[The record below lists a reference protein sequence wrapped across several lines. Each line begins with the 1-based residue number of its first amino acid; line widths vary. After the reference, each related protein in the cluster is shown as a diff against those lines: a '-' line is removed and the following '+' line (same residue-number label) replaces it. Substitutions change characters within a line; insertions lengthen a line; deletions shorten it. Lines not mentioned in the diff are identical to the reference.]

1 MPMSQKRHGP
11 IWLLPVLLMMLVI
24 WPACLR
30 AENRAEDAAPPRPA
44 PSSLTPDQTKAAL
57 EVLGDARKRDE
68 LIRILQTLPT
78 DRADKASSSDRAQ
91 PPKAADDKA
100 GHTNPA
106 AATTPPPEQT
116 KKDTPTTPNAASA
129 KPDTAGLAPNSLGA
143 ELIKSSGSALDDAAV
158 RLKHSIRSIAE
169 APLFYYWLQGQMSQ
183 PERKLLLV
191 RSLVALT
198 ACMVAGG
205 LAAWGTVVLTAP
217 FLNRLFARHAASS
230 SAETEE
236 GFLPSESS
244 DEDAEQVDEEDR
256 EEETPPERSQQHI
269 HAERVLSRFPSI
281 LLAAIITALPVGAFL
296 VTAGA
301 LLWLTTSPEIR
312 GPATACIKA
321 TVFGAMV
328 LVLGRTMLRPET
340 KALRL
345 IRIQDSLAQY
355 GYRWLR
361 RLIIVETIG
370 AAIAG
375 IGASL
380 GLYNLAVEAILKITA
395 LAIYL
400 CLVIIILQKRTSV
413 AKRIS
418 HGAEGRG
425 SWAALRRT
433 LAPIWHWPAL
443 IGLAAFWLVWALE
456 MEDGLHRLAH
466 GAIVTISILTA
477 ARIISLLLL
486 GLLSRIVRPSPE
498 SRERH
503 PEIALRADLYYPYL
517 KRLLSALL
525 AVATLVILLQSWG
538 IPTLIWFNQGA
549 VGSRL
554 LSALITIGVTVTLAV
569 IIWESVN
576 IASEKHLARL
586 TASAQYV
593 RSARMRTLLPMFRTA
608 LLIVILA
615 IIIMTVLSEIGVN
628 IAPLLAGAG
637 IVGVAIGF
645 GSQKLVQDL
654 ITGIFLLLENAMQV
668 GDSVT
673 LSGLSGTVEHLSIRT
688 IRLRAGDGS
697 VHIIPF
703 SSVSTVTNANRGIGN
718 AAISVTLAL
727 GEDTAKVSQIIRD
740 IGAELREEEEF
751 SDRITGDLS
760 VFGVD
765 KVDASGVTITGQIP
779 CTDTGRTP
787 VLREFNRRMYQRFQE
802 AGIRFAIPQQAV
814 TVLSGDIPDATPTG

>member
-1 MPMSQKRHGP
+1 MSQKRHGL
-11 IWLLPVLLMMLVI
+11 IWLLPVLLMMLAI

-30 AENRAEDAAPPRPA
+30 AEDAASPHHA
-44 PSSLTPDQTKAAL
+44 ASSLTPEQTKAAL
-57 EVLGDARKRDE
+57 EVIGDARKRDE

-78 DRADKASSSDRAQ
+78 DRADKASSSDQ
-91 PPKAADDKA
+91 PQPAKATDDKA
-100 GHTNPA
+100 APA
-106 AATTPPPEQT
+106 NTAATTTTPPDQT
-116 KKDTPTTPNAASA
+116 TKNAAASPNAAPA
-129 KPDTAGLAPNSLGA
+129 KSDTAGLAPNSLGA
-143 ELIKSSGSALDDAAV
+143 ELIKSSGSALDDASV

-191 RSLVALT
+191 RCLVALL

-217 FLNRLFARHAASS
+217 FLSRLFARNTALYSV
-230 SAETEE
+230 ETENNL
-236 GFLPSESS
+236 LPSETP
-244 DEDAEQVDEEDR
+244 DEEQADTKER
-256 EEETPPERSQQHI
+256 EKETSPEQSPQYI

-296 VTAGA
+296 LTAAA
-301 LLWLTTSPEIR
+301 LLWLTTSPDIR
-312 GPATACIKA
+312 GPAIACIKA

-328 LVLGRTMLRPET
+328 LVLGRTMLRPKA

-345 IRIQDSLAQY
+345 IRISDSLAQY

-400 CLVIIILQKRTSV
+400 CLVIIILQKRASV

-418 HGAEGRG
+418 QGAEGRG

-433 LAPIWHWPAL
+433 LAPMWHWPAL
-443 IGLAAFWLVWALE
+443 LGLAAFWLVWALE
-456 MEDGLHRLAH
+456 MENGLHRLAH
-466 GAIVTISILTA
+466 GAIVTVAILTA

-486 GLLSRIVRPSPE
+486 GLLSRIVRPSSE
-498 SRERH
+498 RRERH

-517 KRLLSALL
+517 KRLLSAVLT
-525 AVATLVILLQSWG
+525 VATLVILLQSWG
-538 IPTLIWFNQGA
+538 IPTLTWFNQGA
-549 VGSRL
+549 IGSRL

-727 GEDTAKVSQIIRD
+727 GEDTAQVSQIIRD
-740 IGAELREEEEF
+740 IGAELRAEEEF

-765 KVDASGVTITGQIP
+765 KVDISGVTITGQIP

-814 TVLSGDIPDATPTG
+814 TVLSDDMPAATPAG